1 MRHPWCRWALPLFKV
16 ASFATVLLLG
26 GVRVSQAEYP
36 ERPIRVIVPFA
47 AGGGGDVVGRIGAA
61 CISQRLG
68 QPVVVENRP
77 GAGGTIGTDVVTKAA
92 PDGYTLG
99 LLSLSSGVLNGSL
112 YQHLPYD
119 LRRDLAAVTE
129 VGRVPNVITVRQSL
143 PVRDVS
149 GLIAY
154 ARAQPGRVTYGS
166 GGAGTIVH
174 LATVLL
180 GQRTSIELTH
190 VPFRGAAPAL
200 NAVIAGQ
207 VDLLIAEL
215 PTLLGQIRDGSIRA
229 LAVTAPHRADALP
242 DVPTAAEAGLP
253 DFDMPNWFG
262 FFAPAATPTAAIRR
276 VAEAMAAA
284 VADPA
289 CRDRMLPLGIE
300 PTGSDP
306 ATFTAFWH
314 RELDHWGPIVR
325 ASGAVVD

>member
-1 MRHPWCRWALPLFKV
+1 MVHHRRGAWPL
-16 ASFATVLLLG
+16 ARMAGLAAALLLG
-26 GVRVSQAEYP
+26 GLGPVRAEYP

-61 CISQRLG
+61 CITERLG

-77 GAGGTIGTDVVTKAA
+77 GAGGTIGTDAVTKSA

-112 YQHLPYD
+112 YQRLPYD
-119 LRRDLAAVTE
+119 LRRDLVAVTE
-129 VGRVPNVITVRQSL
+129 VGRVPNVVTVRRNL
-143 PVRDVS
+143 PVRDLA

-180 GQRTSIELTH
+180 GQRTNTELTH
-190 VPFRGAAPAL
+190 VPFRGAGPAL
-200 NAVIAGQ
+200 NAVMADQ

-215 PTLLGQIRDGSIRA
+215 PTLIGQIRDGSIRA
-229 LAVTAPHRADALP
+229 LAVTASHRADALP
-242 DVPTAAEAGLP
+242 EVPTTAEAGLP

-262 FFAPAATPTAAIRR
+262 FFAPAATPRGPIQR
-276 VAEAMAAA
+276 VAAAMAAA
-284 VADPA
+284 VNDPT
-289 CRDRMLPLGIE
+289 CRNRMLPIGIE
-300 PTGSDP
+300 PTGSSP
-306 ATFTAFWH
+306 EAFTAFWH

-325 ASGAVVD
+325 SSGAVVD